1 MIIVMKI
8 NIINWFFLK
17 GKKLLNINFL
27 FYNLIYVISEK
38 YDM

>member
-17 GKKLLNINFL
+17 EKKLLNINFL